1 MSLQAK
7 RSPASAR
14 PAPDAAELEALRVL
28 LSLGTPVLDVG
39 EVLTTG
45 AQVPPSQEPTATPE
59 RGGTLVAT
67 TDSSVEGRPSSATRS
82 RTQPAHR
89 FTMRDRLRIGLAA
102 TRWEIV
108 GVLCAQALLSARLL
122 GSNTAFGDEA
132 LYIYA
137 GRLEIAHW
145 LHGAAIPAFP
155 TYFSGAPVI
164 YPPIAAAVNAVGG
177 LEAARAFSLV
187 CILGATIFLWAI
199 TSRLFGRRAAF
210 FAAGSWAVL
219 GPTLHLASFATY
231 DAFAL
236 LLVTAATWCVLHV
249 GDEYDPASWMLA
261 GGTVLALANA
271 ALYSSALYDPI
282 VIALALF
289 GAFPKPGIS
298 RGLARAGMVLTQVAL
313 VGLMLLKVGGREYLV
328 GLRIT
333 TLSRALGDNSATAV
347 LHSSWTWI
355 GALVVMA
362 FAALALSLIDRI
374 NGGLK
379 IMLLVLAVAVV
390 LAPLEQAR
398 MHTLVSLNKHVAYGS
413 WFAAV
418 AAGYFAE
425 RVTGWSERVT
435 GWSRSRW
442 QRGVTSA
449 VLVGAVAILALIGV
463 RQSAQMTAWPG
474 AAKLVA
480 YVRSRTSGHERFL
493 AETDSVLEYY
503 LPGTSWRQWSSTA
516 SITLPNGRVQ
526 NEKGAVG
533 PYIQELKHHYFTLV
547 ILSFASTPGIDH
559 EITKALERNSAY
571 VLIAK
576 IPFSSIKRGYYRV
589 WEYRRPRQVRGEHSN
604 G

>member
-1 MSLQAK
+1 MSLSAK
-7 RSPASAR
+7 RSSAQTR
-14 PAPDAAELEALRVL
+14 TAPDAAELESMRVL
-28 LSLGTPVLDVG
+28 LSLGTPVLDG
-39 EVLTTG
+39 DEVLHTPSDDPPAQDPTTTLARG
-45 AQVPPSQEPTATPE
+45 GTIVATPE
-59 RGGTLVAT
+59 SSIEAT
-67 TDSSVEGRPSSATRS
+67 PESPVRS
-82 RTQPAHR
+82 RAQAAHR
-89 FTMRDRLRIGLAA
+89 FSVRDRLRSGLGT

-108 GVLCAQALLSARLL
+108 LVLCAQALLSARLL

-145 LHGAAIPAFP
+145 LHGVAIPAFP

-177 LEAARAFSLV
+177 LEAARAFSLL
-187 CILGATIFLWAI
+187 CMLGATTLLWAI

-210 FAAGSWAVL
+210 FAAGSWAAL

-236 LLVTAATWCVLHV
+236 LLLTAATWCVLHV

-261 GGTVLALANA
+261 GGTALALANA
-271 ALYSSALYDPI
+271 AVYSSALYDPI
-282 VIALALF
+282 VIALALL
-289 GAFPKPGIS
+289 GAFPKPGMR
-298 RGLARAGMVLTQVAL
+298 RGLARAGMVLAQLAL
-313 VGLMLLKVGGREYLV
+313 VGLALLKVGGREYLI

-333 TLSRALGDNSATAV
+333 TLSRALGDNSAAAV

-355 GALVVMA
+355 GALAVMA
-362 FAALALSLIDRI
+362 FAALAFGLVDRL

-379 IMLLVLAVAVV
+379 VMLLVLAVAVL

-398 MHTLVSLNKHVAYGS
+398 MHTLVSLNKHVAYGA

-418 AAGYFAE
+418 AAGYLAG
-425 RVTGWSERVT
+425 RVTGWP
-435 GWSRSRW
+435 RSRL
-442 QRGVTSA
+442 QRGVASA
-449 VLVGAVAILALIGV
+449 VLVGAVAILALTGV
-463 RQSAQMTAWPG
+463 RQSAQMTEWPG

-480 YVRSRTSGHERFL
+480 YIRPRTSGHEHFL

-526 NEKGAVG
+526 NERGAVS
-533 PYIQELKHHYFTLV
+533 PYIQELKHHYFSLV
-547 ILSFASTPGIDH
+547 ILSFASTPGIDN
-559 EITKALERNSAY
+559 EITKALEHNKAY
-571 VLIAK
+571 LLIAK
-576 IPFSSIKRGYYRV
+576 IPFSSVKKGYYRV
-589 WEYRRPRQVRGEHSN
+589 WEYRRPGQVRSGRPSRSS
-604 G
+604 